1 MSQNDIS
8 DREVVNSRL
17 FPAPRDQVFLAF
29 RDPEQLKLWWGPNG
43 FTNTFDT
50 FELRPGGAWKYVMHG
65 PDGTDYRNESNF
77 LEVVEGERIVLFHRL
92 PMHRFRMA
100 MTYEDANGGTLV
112 TWKMHFETVEEC
124 EKVRPWVEAGN
135 EQNFDRLAAH
145 LADVSKRE
153 VRVGRVIA
161 APRELV
167 WKVWTDPAHVGNW
180 WGPDGFSLT
189 TFAMDVRPG
198 GVWRYVMHGPDGRD
212 YQNRIT
218 YLEVAEPERLVY
230 LHGGGEGELEPVNFR
245 TTVTFAER
253 DGKTHLTM
261 QAIFPTAADRE
272 RVVRDFKAD
281 VGAEQH
287 VANLAEYVESLR
299 V

>member
-1 MSQNDIS
+1 MPADP
-8 DREVVNSRL
+8 REIVNSRL
-17 FPAPRDQVFLAF
+17 FRAPRDQVFLAF
-29 RDPEQLKLWWGPNG
+29 RDPEQLKIWWGPNG
-43 FTNTFDT
+43 FTNTFESFD
-50 FELRPGGAWKYVMHG
+50 LRPGGGWHYVMHG
-65 PDGTDYRNESNF
+65 PDGTDYRNHSNF
-77 LEVVEGERIVLFHRL
+77 LEVVEGERIVLFHHL
-92 PMHRFRMA
+92 PMHKFRLA
-100 MTYEDANGGTLV
+100 MTYEDADGGTLV
-112 TWKMHFETVEEC
+112 TWTMHFETAEEL
-124 EKVRPWVEAGN
+124 EKVRPWVDAGN

-145 LADVSKRE
+145 LADVSTRE

-180 WGPDGFSLT
+180 WGPDGFTVT
-189 TFAMDVRPG
+189 TFAIDVRPG

-230 LHGGGEGELEPVNFR
+230 VHDGGEGELKSVNFR

-261 QAIFPTAADRE
+261 QAIFPTAADRDL
-272 RVVRDFKAD
+272 VVRDFQAD
-281 VGAEQH
+281 VGAVQH
-287 VANLAEYVESLR
+287 IANLAKYVESL
-299 V
+299 